1 MTSIALVLFA
11 AALLAAG
18 GRPAAGR
25 LHGLAPVPDPAGS
38 VGGPGRPQVHAVLV
52 PAGAALGWAVGGPAG
67 VVMGAVGGGVALL
80 LLRRGIRSG
89 PGPTGAG
96 DLAAAWDLLAT
107 CLSAGLTVPDAVAAA
122 GRRLPAPAGDTVRRV
137 SGLLALGADPAQA
150 WAGAAAHPD
159 LAGVARAAGRSASTG
174 SALGRAARSEA
185 ARLRGELADRAEE
198 RAQRA
203 AVRITAPLGLCFL
216 PAFLVLG
223 IVPVV
228 IGLAGQVV
236 TRW

>member
-1 MTSIALVLFA
+1 MTATALGLLA
-11 AALLAAG
+11 AALLVGG
-18 GRPAAGR
+18 GRPASGR
-25 LHGLAPVPDPAGS
+25 LRGLAPRPVAPAG
-38 VGGPGRPQVHAVLV
+38 GPDRPLVLAVLV
-52 PAGAALGWAVGGPAG
+52 PAGGALGWVVGGPT
-67 VVMGAVGGGVALL
+67 GAVVGAGLGGAALL
-80 LLRRGIRSG
+80 ALRRAAHGSA
-89 PGPTGAG
+89 PADAG

-107 CLSAGLTVPDAVAAA
+107 CLAAGLTVPDAVAAA
-122 GRRLPAPAGDTVRRV
+122 GRRLPGPAGDAVRRV

-150 WAGAAAHPD
+150 WAVVSDRPD
-159 LAGVARAAGRSASTG
+159 LAGFARAAGRSATTG
-174 SALGRAARSEA
+174 AALGRAASAEA
-185 ARLRGELADRAEE
+185 TRLRADLADRAEE

-236 TRW
+236 ARW

>member
-1 MTSIALVLFA
+1 MTAAVLGLLA
-11 AALLAAG
+11 AALLVGG

-25 LHGLAPVPDPAGS
+25 LRGLAPRPVAPPRPPD
-38 VGGPGRPQVHAVLV
+38 RPLVLTV
-52 PAGAALGWAVGGPAG
+52 LLPAGAALGWAVGGPAG
-67 VVMGAVGGGVALL
+67 AAVGAGAGGAVLL
-80 LLRRGIRSG
+80 LLRRAATRGVAD
-89 PGPTGAG
+89 AG

-107 CLSAGLTVPDAVAAA
+107 CLAAGLTVPDAVAAA
-122 GRRLPAPAGDTVRRV
+122 ARRLPGPAGEAVRRV

-150 WAGAAAHPD
+150 WSAVSADPD
-159 LAGVARAAGRSASTG
+159 LAGFARAAGRSAATG
-174 SALGRAARSEA
+174 AALGRAARSEA
-185 ARLRGELADRAEE
+185 ARLRGDLADRAEE

-228 IGLAGQVV
+228 IGLAGQVIA
-236 TRW
+236 RW

>member
-1 MTSIALVLFA
+1 MSAVALGLLA
-11 AALLAAG
+11 AALLVGG
-18 GRPAAGR
+18 GRPAAAR
-25 LHGLAPVPDPAGS
+25 LRGLAPTPDPAG
-38 VGGPGRPQVHAVLV
+38 VPRPPDRPAVLAALL
-52 PAGAALGWAVGGPAG
+52 PAGAALGWAVAG
-67 VVMGAVGGGVALL
+67 TAGAATGAVAGAAALL
-80 LLRRGIRSG
+80 MLRRGARSR
-89 PGPTGAG
+89 PGTADAG

-107 CLSAGLTVPDAVAAA
+107 CLAAGLTVPDAVAAA
-122 GRRLPAPAGDTVRRV
+122 SRRLPGAAGDTVRRV
-137 SGLLALGADPAQA
+137 SGLLALGADPGQA
-150 WAGAAAHPD
+150 WSVAAASPD
-159 LAGVARAAGRSASTG
+159 LAGVARAAGRSATTG

-185 ARLRGELADRAEE
+185 ARLRGELTDRAEE